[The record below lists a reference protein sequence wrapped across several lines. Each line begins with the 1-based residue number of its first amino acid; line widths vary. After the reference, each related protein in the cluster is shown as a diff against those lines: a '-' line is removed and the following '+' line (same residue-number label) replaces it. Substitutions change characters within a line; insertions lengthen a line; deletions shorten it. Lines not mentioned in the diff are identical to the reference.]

1 MIKIVGRNIIR
12 FIALILLQVFLFN
25 NIHAGNVFHP
35 YFYIIFILLLPF
47 ETPGVLLL
55 SLSFFLG
62 LSIDLFV
69 GTVGMHAAACV
80 LMGFARPGV
89 LKVIAPRDGY
99 ETGTFPRVSYYG
111 IGWFLKYT
119 IILVFTHHFAL
130 FFIEVFEF
138 EHFFLTLSRAVLS
151 TLLTTAIIVISQFL
165 VFRY

>member
-1 MIKIVGRNIIR
+1 M
-12 FIALILLQVFLFN
+12 LILLQVFLFN

-55 SLSFFLG
+55 SLSFLLG

-80 LMGFARPGV
+80 LMGFVRPSV

-99 ETGTFPRVSYYG
+99 ETGTFPRVNYYG
-111 IGWFLKYT
+111 TGWFLKYT
-119 IILVFTHHFAL
+119 LILVFTHHLAL

-165 VFRY
+165 VFRN

>member
-1 MIKIVGRNIIR
+1 M
-12 FIALILLQVFLFN
+12 LILLQVFLFN

-35 YFYIIFILLLPF
+35 YFYIIFILLMPF

-55 SLSFFLG
+55 SLSFLLG

-80 LMGFARPGV
+80 LMAFTRPSV

-99 ETGTFPRVSYYG
+99 EAGTFPRVNYYG

-119 IILVFTHHFAL
+119 LILVFTHHLAL
-130 FFIEVFEF
+130 FYIEVFEF
-138 EHFFLTLSRAVLS
+138 EHFFLTLSRAILS

-165 VFRY
+165 VFRN